1 MQLDWFSALW
11 GDELAQSIETFLQSA
26 NSLIPASLQ
35 NTIILFAVLSVF
47 LLGAGLVLRIFF
59 GEKCTVN
66 RSISGFMAILFIYAL
81 TALIYSLQLQNVTQY
96 LVPLPFAVFRN
107 DLLIVSFSAYTT
119 KSLMCSQLLSLIIL
133 GFIIHLMNFLLPSG
147 QSFFPWLLMRLVGAV
162 AAVAAFIAASWALNT
177 FLPTAIAQSAPVILV
192 TVLAVTLLVSLFNPL
207 LCILFTAANPIIGL
221 LYTFFFSNTIG
232 KNLTRAVLSA
242 ALICVFFYAMEYF
255 GLSAVY
261 ITKDAMLRYSPFA
274 AAMLGV
280 WFIFDYK
287 L

>member
-11 GDELAQSIETFLQSA
+11 GDELAQSIESFLQSA

-96 LVPLPFAVFRN
+96 LVPLPFAVFRS

-119 KSLMCSQLLSLIIL
+119 KSLLCSQLLSLIIL

-162 AAVAAFIAASWALNT
+162 AAVATFIAANWALNT

>member
-133 GFIIHLMNFLLPSG
+133 GFIIHIMNFLLPSG

-162 AAVAAFIAASWALNT
+162 AAVAAFIAANWALNT

>member
-11 GDELAQSIETFLQSA
+11 GDELAQSIESFLQSA

-162 AAVAAFIAASWALNT
+162 AAVAAFIAANWALNT

>member
-11 GDELAQSIETFLQSA
+11 GDELAQSIESFLQSA

-119 KSLMCSQLLSLIIL
+119 KSLLCSQLLSLIIL

-162 AAVAAFIAASWALNT
+162 AAVAAFIAANWALNT

>member
-107 DLLIVSFSAYTT
+107 DLLIVSFSAYTM

-162 AAVAAFIAASWALNT
+162 AAVAAFIAANWALNT

>member
-162 AAVAAFIAASWALNT
+162 AAVAAFIAANWALNT

>member
-119 KSLMCSQLLSLIIL
+119 KSLLCSQLLSLIIL
-133 GFIIHLMNFLLPSG
+133 GFIIHIMNFLLPSG

-162 AAVAAFIAASWALNT
+162 AAVAAFIAANWALNT

>member
-11 GDELAQSIETFLQSA
+11 GDELAQSIESFLQSA

-81 TALIYSLQLQNVTQY
+81 TALIYSMQLQNVTQY

-162 AAVAAFIAASWALNT
+162 AAVAAFIAANWALNT

>member
-162 AAVAAFIAASWALNT
+162 AAVAAFIAANWALNT

-255 GLSAVY
+255 GISAVY